1 MRFGT
6 LSFTHAPFEDLAARW
21 RWFEALGFDSAWVAD
36 ELFAQPGLSDF
47 EAWTALGA
55 LARETTRM
63 RIGTLVSTL
72 PFRHPTFLAAQALT
86 LDHISGG
93 RAAVGIGSGAGDPE
107 FNDLVGQGRWSAS
120 ERADRF
126 EELARVLSALLGGRA
141 VDHDGPHYPTVV
153 GAVPPSVQRPRVP
166 LIVAAH
172 GPRGIETAARHADG
186 WNCFGGQTYGGEP
199 RTQAAAIAETRR
211 LLDLLDR
218 ACEDVGRDPATIG
231 RSIFAFWAEPD
242 PLGSLDLFDAYVGAY
257 AEIGIDEI
265 VFFGPPRGHF
275 RPSDPPMPRRRSRT
289 LERIAAARFASGSGP

>member
-1 MRFGT
+1 VRFGT

-153 GAVPPSVQRPRVP
+153 GAVPPSVAPEPLVPQPATKKTAHNAAMRTPRQ
-166 LIVAAH
+166 
-172 GPRGIETAARHADG
+172 AAR
-186 WNCFGGQTYGGEP
+186 
-199 RTQAAAIAETRR
+199 IA
-211 LLDLLDR
+211 
-218 ACEDVGRDPATIG
+218 
-231 RSIFAFWAEPD
+231 
-242 PLGSLDLFDAYVGAY
+242 
-257 AEIGIDEI
+257 
-265 VFFGPPRGHF
+265 RGV
-275 RPSDPPMPRRRSRT
+275 
-289 LERIAAARFASGSGP
+289 IAASPDKILHHSCTTLGLGRGQNKRVDR